1 MTGKGD
7 PATALAGI
15 YFWTWNTEEVLAMIL
30 SGCGPGT
37 PIRRHPQEG
46 PLHRL
51 RHADHAGRAARIALE
66 ALADVDPKKSV
77 SQRERLV
84 SVTSAFDAGNLG
96 RLPEAERALLL
107 QAARELEMD
116 LKSHETALFARH
128 GRERASRV
136 LRCARVLVQCLEMHS
151 KEPAAS
157 ALRDSAMAENALWAL
172 EQEGPDGKIVLWAHN
187 GHVAAQEGAM
197 GARLRNV
204 LGEDLR
210 VFGFAFGE
218 GAFQAVPWPPP
229 KFGLTTFNV
238 PLLAEGSLDATLA
251 ATGIEVGSVDLR
263 TLPKQGPVAEHAG
276 RRPGRTLDPEP
287 STLRVCGPVPGHPA
301 GGRTLR

>member
-1 MTGKGD
+1 MIGTARVVALGEATHGTREFFKLKHRMLEFLVAQMGFTAFGIEATLPESFDVDDWVLTGAGD
-7 PATALAGI
+7 PERALAGL
-15 YFWTWNTEEVLAMIL
+15 YFWTWNTEEVMDLLDWMRAWNAD
-30 SGCGPGT
+30 PAHA
-37 PIRRHPQEG
+37 RK
-46 PLHRL
+46 L
-51 RHADHAGRAARIALE
+51 RFYGFDMQSAPRAARIALE

-84 SVTSAFDAGNLG
+84 SVTSAFDAGNLS

-172 EQEGPDGKIVLWAHN
+172 EQEGPDGKIVL
-187 GHVAAQEGAM
+187 GPITGTSRPRRAQWVPASATSS
-197 GARLRNV
+197 ARICVSSASR
-204 LGEDLR
+204 
-210 VFGFAFGE
+210 
-218 GAFQAVPWPPP
+218 
-229 KFGLTTFNV
+229 
-238 PLLAEGSLDATLA
+238 
-251 ATGIEVGSVDLR
+251 SVR
-263 TLPKQGPVAEHAG
+263 EPSKPSRG
-276 RRPGRTLDPEP
+276 RRP
-287 STLRVCGPVPGHPA
+287 SSA
-301 GGRTLR
+301 